1 MKRRPM
7 PKRKRN
13 HRPEPD
19 PRRKLLDDTDKK
31 VKKYGA
37 YNMVLEDETE
47 ELGEPDEFDEF
58 EDMEEEK
65 EA

>member
-1 MKRRPM
+1 LKRRPM
-7 PKRKRN
+7 PKKKRN

-19 PRRKLLDDTDKK
+19 TRRKLLDGTEKK
-31 VKKYGA
+31 TKKYGG
-37 YNMVLEDETE
+37 YNMILEDEIG
-47 ELGEPDEFDEF
+47 ELGEPDEFNEF

>member
-1 MKRRPM
+1 M
-7 PKRKRN
+7 PKKKRN

-19 PRRKLLDDTDKK
+19 PRRKLLDGTDKK

-37 YNMVLEDETE
+37 YNMILEDVVE
-47 ELGEPDEFDEF
+47 ELGEPDELDEF
-58 EDMEEEK
+58 EDMQEEK